1 MKDNNV
7 YRKMDNGRYVPVG
20 IYCGDDRCQTEDLT
34 SFLNFFIVKKLNEK
48 KNGK

>member
-20 IYCGDDRCQTEDLT
+20 IYCGLERRMYRMFLCT
-34 SFLNFFIVKKLNEK
+34 SSK
-48 KNGK
+48 

>member
-20 IYCGDDRCQTEDLT
+20 IYCGDDFQMKLRKNVSEEW
-34 SFLNFFIVKKLNEK
+34 KKKESSK
-48 KNGK
+48 